1 MTQQEEQNLLSSWER
16 SGGQM
21 GNVGGG
27 RRLEWGQVA
36 HHYRP
41 PEITNF
47 PSITYPRPWV
57 CSLGLESLGVELAGS
72 KAQECPLVTLVEYLK
87 LQSWQVVLL
96 YLQGHSLAERGQ
108 VLKDTHA
115 SSSLASGL
123 HCFLTLCKTLCK
135 ALASLRLSP
144 HPKGEH

>member
-1 MTQQEEQNLLSSWER
+1 M
-16 SGGQM
+16 
-21 GNVGGG
+21 
-27 RRLEWGQVA
+27 
-36 HHYRP
+36 
-41 PEITNF
+41 
-47 PSITYPRPWV
+47 
-57 CSLGLESLGVELAGS
+57 ELAGS

-87 LQSWQVVLL
+87 LQPWQVVLL
-96 YLQGHSLAERGQ
+96 YLQGLSLAERDQ